1 MNNSLQGTQALT
13 WRSYQLI
20 RKKAMD
26 QERSLA
32 GLVISLSIAFFLVIT
47 SSMVVNSFISSWE
60 NKETIQENRRENLV
74 ESRSL
79 VLNIQET
86 KSLEFFYL
94 NNKKDTVS

>member
-60 NKETIQENRRENLV
+60 NKQTIQENRRENLV

-86 KSLEFFYL
+86 KSLEVFYF
-94 NNKKDTVS
+94 NNKKDLVS